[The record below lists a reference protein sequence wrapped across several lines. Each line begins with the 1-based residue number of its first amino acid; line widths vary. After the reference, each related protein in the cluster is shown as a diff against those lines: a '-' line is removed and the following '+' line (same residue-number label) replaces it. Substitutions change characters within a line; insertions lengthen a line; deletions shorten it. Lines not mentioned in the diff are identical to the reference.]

1 LESRNWGEIKI
12 EIGNWKLGRTVQKY
26 EDQISNF
33 RFQCSVNAHL
43 NFLDYL
49 LEPFLET
56 IKKYYRIERK
66 EICFLKFIFEA
77 YDGIAMLTTVDS
89 DSGVV
94 MFHIAPGCEDDV
106 EMILQDLQH
115 HIMIEEVL

>member
-1 LESRNWGEIKI
+1 
-12 EIGNWKLGRTVQKY
+12 
-26 EDQISNF
+26 
-33 RFQCSVNAHL
+33 
-43 NFLDYL
+43 
-49 LEPFLET
+49 LET

-77 YDGIAMLTTVDS
+77 YDGIAMITTLDS

-106 EMILQDLQH
+106 EMVLQDLQNN
-115 HIMIEEVL
+115 IMIEEVLCGGQGPGIRDQGSVNGYLL

>member
-1 LESRNWGEIKI
+1 MSPWMKSTYRPTNSKM
-12 EIGNWKLGRTVQKY
+12 
-26 EDQISNF
+26 F
-33 RFQCSVNAHL
+33 
-43 NFLDYL
+43 
-49 LEPFLET
+49 

-89 DSGVV
+89 DLGVV